1 MDAEPSALRI
11 ATEGMRHKPKEKQMG
26 IFSKNRRRIHGLHE
40 PEYTAPPPDQQSDP
54 SPEPAS
60 PEPAPVT
67 DAAAPLDF
75 SLPVRTI
82 TTKQPVE
89 ILTTRAR
96 HPVYQVHA
104 YIGND
109 VTVTVFTAEG
119 RLSENGPLFLEN
131 VPAKEELFINI
142 YPNRDPRSPQKYAVT
157 NHATQHDADLVSLNR
172 LACVRIE
179 FEL

>member
-1 MDAEPSALRI
+1 
-11 ATEGMRHKPKEKQMG
+11 MG
-26 IFSKNRRRIHGLHE
+26 IFSKNRRKIHSLHE
-40 PEYTAPPPDQQSDP
+40 PEFTAAPPDQEPEQPPQTD
-54 SPEPAS
+54 SPEQVLHP
-60 PEPAPVT
+60 
-67 DAAAPLDF
+67 DAVPTLDF
-75 SLPVRTI
+75 SLPVRTV

-109 VTVTVFTAEG
+109 VTVTVFTADG

-131 VPAKEELFINI
+131 IPAKEELFINI
-142 YPNRDPRSPQKYAVT
+142 YPNRDPRSPHKYSVT
-157 NHATQHDADLVSLNR
+157 NHATQHDADIVSLNR